1 MRSKALLLF
10 LLSCAL
16 CVGQSVLTTPTESTQ
31 SVSGA
36 SAAQGAATSAT
47 QTPTQA
53 PRQAGGTTYF
63 DNAIPSSGISAGTV
77 PALTQSPMKIVGP
90 LTQKSEFEKFV
101 EDATGRLLPVYG
113 RQLFDEVPT
122 TFAPVEHVPVPADYV
137 LGPGDELLIR
147 AWGKIDLD
155 SRVTVDRNGQIYLPK
170 VGSLTVAGLRY
181 EQAEGYLHSA
191 IGALFKDFELNV
203 AMGKLRSIQIF
214 VLGNA
219 RQPGGYTVS
228 SLEHPGRCAYLP
240 LEAHPQPELCA
251 TFSCGAEARRMTE
264 FDLYDLMQ
272 KGDKSHDVRL
282 LPGDVIYFPSIGA
295 QVAISGDMN
304 VPGIYELKG
313 ETTVGAALAGAGGIT
328 SLADAERVVLER
340 IENHSSRQVEEFA
353 LDTTGQG
360 HLLRDGDLLRVFPL
374 SPKFENAVTLRGNV
388 AQPGLY
394 AWKEGMRISDLIPSR
409 GFLITRDYWN
419 QQNHLVPRISD
430 HPFGNPRADQSREQ
444 QTSQPGDLNADHYG
458 NPQADQFG
466 NTQEDQYGKP
476 RAEQFG
482 NAQADQDGNQRTD
495 QFSNTQGDQYG
506 NPRANQPVNAQA
518 GQTGI
523 LHANQSGNQRNDQFG
538 NSRTPIIDTV
548 GKNSAEINWEYAL
561 IERLDE
567 RDLSTHLIPFR
578 LASAIDNPTSP
589 DNQLLKAG
597 DVITVF
603 SRADL
608 ELPMEKHASF
618 VQVGGEVNAP
628 GVYRVNPGE
637 TLRDVVKQ
645 AGGLTPHSYLYASIL
660 TRVSARKAQEKQ
672 LQQSTEQMQRE
683 LTAKFANAAPQT
695 GQTGAD
701 QQAQLTMQQT
711 ALARL
716 ASIRP
721 TGRVV
726 LDMKP
731 GAEAIEDMPDFP
743 LEDGDAF
750 YIPPRLSTVEVAGAV
765 YNANALRYQP
775 GKRLIAYL
783 NDAGGATREA
793 DQKRIFVIRADGT
806 VVSRQSRSIHS
817 HGSYGNLKLLPG
829 DAIVVPEKLRV
840 SNGLQTFANYAQII
854 SGAAMTGAVL
864 ATVLP

>member
-1 MRSKALLLF
+1 
-10 LLSCAL
+10 
-16 CVGQSVLTTPTESTQ
+16 
-31 SVSGA
+31 
-36 SAAQGAATSAT
+36 
-47 QTPTQA
+47 
-53 PRQAGGTTYF
+53 
-63 DNAIPSSGISAGTV
+63 
-77 PALTQSPMKIVGP
+77 
-90 LTQKSEFEKFV
+90 
-101 EDATGRLLPVYG
+101 VYG

-122 TFAPVEHVPVPADYV
+122 TFAPVEHIPVPADYV

-181 EQAEGYLHSA
+181 EQVEGYLHSA
-191 IGALFKDFELNV
+191 IGALFKDFQLNV
-203 AMGKLRSIQIF
+203 AMGQLRSIQIF
-214 VLGNA
+214 VLGSA

-228 SLEHPGRCAYLP
+228 SLSTLVDALFASGGPS
-240 LEAHPQPELCA
+240 A
-251 TFSCGAEARRMTE
+251 TGTMRHIQLRRGGQTLTE
-264 FDLYDLMQ
+264 FDIYDLMQ

-295 QVAISGDMN
+295 QVAISGDIN

-313 ETTVGAALAGAGGIT
+313 ETTVGAALKGAGGMT

-353 LDTTGQG
+353 LDTSGQG

-419 QQNHLVPRISD
+419 RENHLVPRISA
-430 HPFGNPRADQSREQ
+430 HPFGDPRTNQFRDQ
-444 QTSQPGDLNADHYG
+444 QTGQSGDLG
-458 NPQADQFG
+458 
-466 NTQEDQYGKP
+466 TDQYGDP
-476 RAEQFG
+476 RTDQFG
-482 NAQADQDGNQRTD
+482 NAQADQYGNPRTD
-495 QFSNTQGDQYG
+495 QPGNAQADQYG
-506 NPRANQPVNAQA
+506 NPRTDQPGNAQA
-518 GQTGI
+518 GQSGI
-523 LHANQSGNQRNDQFG
+523 LRTNQSGNQRNDQFW

-548 GKNSAEINWEYAL
+548 GQISAEINWEYAL

-578 LASAIDNPTSP
+578 LAGAIDNPTSQ

-597 DVITVF
+597 DVVTIF

-618 VQVGGEVNAP
+618 IQVGGEVNAP

-660 TRVSARKAQEKQ
+660 TRVSARQAQEKQ

-683 LTAKFANAAPQT
+683 LTAKFANATPQT

-701 QQAQLTMQQT
+701 QQAQLAMQQT
-711 ALARL
+711 ALAKL
-716 ASIRP
+716 ASIKP

-731 GAEAIEDMPDFP
+731 GAETIADMPDFP
-743 LEDGDAF
+743 LEDGDTF

-765 YNANALRYQP
+765 YNANALRYEP

-793 DQKRIFVIRADGT
+793 DPKRIFVIRADGT
-806 VVSRQSRSIHS
+806 VVSRQSRNSHS

-829 DAIVVPEKLRV
+829 DAIVVPEKLIV
-840 SNGLQTFANYAQII
+840 SGGLQKFANYAQII

-864 ATVLP
+864 GTLLP

>member
-1 MRSKALLLF
+1 
-10 LLSCAL
+10 
-16 CVGQSVLTTPTESTQ
+16 
-31 SVSGA
+31 
-36 SAAQGAATSAT
+36 
-47 QTPTQA
+47 
-53 PRQAGGTTYF
+53 
-63 DNAIPSSGISAGTV
+63 
-77 PALTQSPMKIVGP
+77 
-90 LTQKSEFEKFV
+90 
-101 EDATGRLLPVYG
+101 VYG

-203 AMGKLRSIQIF
+203 AMGQLRSIQIF
-214 VLGNA
+214 VLGSA
-219 RQPGGYTVS
+219 RQPGGYTISSVS
-228 SLEHPGRCAYLP
+228 TLVDALFASGGPS
-240 LEAHPQPELCA
+240 A
-251 TFSCGAEARRMTE
+251 TGTMRHIQLRRGGQTLTE
-264 FDLYDLMQ
+264 FDIYDLMQ

-295 QVAISGDMN
+295 QVAISGDVN

-313 ETTVGAALAGAGGIT
+313 ETTVGAALKGAGGMT

-353 LDTTGQG
+353 LDTSGQG

-388 AQPGLY
+388 AQRGLY

-419 QQNHLVPRISD
+419 RENHLVPCIST
-430 HPFGNPRADQSREQ
+430 HPFGDPRTDQFRDQQTGQPRDLGQDQNGNPRTDQ
-444 QTSQPGDLNADHYG
+444 YG
-458 NPQADQFG
+458 NGQEDQNGNQQADQFCNG
-466 NTQEDQYGKP
+466 
-476 RAEQFG
+476 
-482 NAQADQDGNQRTD
+482 QA
-495 QFSNTQGDQYG
+495 DQYG
-506 NPRANQPVNAQA
+506 NPRTDQPSNAQA
-518 GQTGI
+518 GQSGI
-523 LHANQSGNQRNDQFG
+523 LRTNQPGNQRNGQSG

-548 GKNSAEINWEYAL
+548 GQISAEINWEYAL

-578 LASAIDNPTSP
+578 LAGAIDNPTSA

-597 DVITVF
+597 DVVTIF

-608 ELPMEKHASF
+608 DLPMEKHATF
-618 VQVGGEVNAP
+618 VRVGGEVNAP

-645 AGGLTPHSYLYASIL
+645 AGGLTPHSYLYASIF
-660 TRVSARKAQEKQ
+660 TRVSARQAQEKQ

-683 LTAKFANAAPQT
+683 LTAKFANSTPQA

-701 QQAQLTMQQT
+701 QQAQLAMQQT
-711 ALARL
+711 ALASL
-716 ASIRP
+716 ASIKP

-731 GAEAIEDMPDFP
+731 AAETIADMPAFP
-743 LEDGDAF
+743 LEDGDTF

-765 YNANALRYQP
+765 YNANALRYEP

-793 DQKRIFVIRADGT
+793 DPKRIFVIRADGT
-806 VVSRQSRSIHS
+806 VVSRQSRNSHS
-817 HGSYGNLKLLPG
+817 HGSYGNLRLLPG
-829 DAIVVPEKLRV
+829 DAIVVPEKLIV
-840 SNGLQTFANYAQII
+840 SGGLQKFANYAQII

-864 ATVLP
+864 GTLLP

>member
-1 MRSKALLLF
+1 MRSKAFLLF
-10 LLSCAL
+10 LLPCTLCA
-16 CVGQSVLTTPTESTQ
+16 GQSVLTTPTESTQ
-31 SVSGA
+31 SVSGSTA
-36 SAAQGAATSAT
+36 GQGPSTGTT
-47 QTPTQA
+47 QGSSQA
-53 PRQAGGTTYF
+53 PRQAGERTNF
-63 DNAIPSSGISAGTV
+63 DNAIPSTGIPTV
-77 PALTQSPMKIVGP
+77 PVPAPIPSPMRIVGP
-90 LTQKSEFEKFV
+90 LTQKSEFEKFA
-101 EDATGRLLPVYG
+101 EDAIGRPLPVYG

-191 IGALFKDFELNV
+191 IGALFKDFQLNV
-203 AMGKLRSIQIF
+203 AIGQLRSIQIF
-214 VLGNA
+214 VLGSA

-228 SLEHPGRCAYLP
+228 SLSTLVDALFASGGPS
-240 LEAHPQPELCA
+240 A
-251 TFSCGAEARRMTE
+251 TGTMRHIQLRRGGQTLTE
-264 FDLYDLMQ
+264 FDIYDLMQ

-295 QVAISGDMN
+295 QVAISGDIN

-313 ETTVGAALAGAGGIT
+313 ETTVGSALTGAGGMT

-353 LDTTGQG
+353 LDTSGQG

-394 AWKEGMRISDLIPSR
+394 AWKDGMRISDLIPSR

-419 QQNHLVPRISD
+419 RENHIVPRISA
-430 HPFGNPRADQSREQ
+430 HPFGDRRTNQFRDQ
-444 QTSQPGDLNADHYG
+444 QTGQSGDLNTDRYQNQRTG
-458 NPQADQFG
+458 
-466 NTQEDQYGKP
+466 
-476 RAEQFG
+476 QFG
-482 NAQADQDGNQRTD
+482 NAQADQYGDQRTD
-495 QFSNTQGDQYG
+495 EFGNAQEDQYG
-506 NPRANQPVNAQA
+506 NPRNDHPGDAQSDRSRVLHSNPPGDQRT
-518 GQTGI
+518 GQ
-523 LHANQSGNQRNDQFG
+523 SW

-548 GKNSAEINWEYAL
+548 GQISAEINWEYAL

-578 LASAIDNPTSP
+578 LAGAIDNPTSP

-597 DVITVF
+597 DVVTIF

-618 VQVGGEVNAP
+618 IQVGGEVNAP

-637 TLRDVVKQ
+637 TLKDVVKQ

-660 TRVSARKAQEKQ
+660 TRVSAQQAQEKQ
-672 LQQSTEQMQRE
+672 LEQSTEQMQRE
-683 LTAKFANAAPQT
+683 LTAKFANAVPQT

-701 QQAQLTMQQT
+701 QQAQLAMQQA
-711 ALARL
+711 ALAKL
-716 ASIRP
+716 ASIKP

-731 GAEAIEDMPDFP
+731 GAETIADMPDFP
-743 LEDGDAF
+743 LEDGDTY
-750 YIPPRLSTVEVAGAV
+750 YIPPRLSTVEVGGAV
-765 YNANALRYQP
+765 YNANALRYEP

-793 DQKRIFVIRADGT
+793 DPKRMFVIRADGT
-806 VVSRQSRSIHS
+806 VVSRQSRSMHS
-817 HGSYGNLKLLPG
+817 HGSFGNLRLLPG

-840 SNGLQTFANYAQII
+840 SGGLQTFANYAQII

-864 ATVLP
+864 GTLLP

>member
-1 MRSKALLLF
+1 MR
-10 LLSCAL
+10 
-16 CVGQSVLTTPTESTQ
+16 
-31 SVSGA
+31 
-36 SAAQGAATSAT
+36 
-47 QTPTQA
+47 
-53 PRQAGGTTYF
+53 
-63 DNAIPSSGISAGTV
+63 
-77 PALTQSPMKIVGP
+77 IVGP
-90 LTQKSEFEKFV
+90 LTQKSEFEKFA
-101 EDATGRLLPVYG
+101 EDAIGRPLPVYG

-203 AMGKLRSIQIF
+203 AMGQLRSIQIF
-214 VLGNA
+214 VLGSA

-228 SLEHPGRCAYLP
+228 SLSTLVDALFASGGPS
-240 LEAHPQPELCA
+240 A
-251 TFSCGAEARRMTE
+251 TGTMRHIQLRRGGQTLSE
-264 FDLYDLMQ
+264 FDIYDLMQ

-295 QVAISGDMN
+295 QVAISGDIN

-313 ETTVGAALAGAGGIT
+313 ETTVGAALQGAGGMT

-340 IENHSSRQVEEFA
+340 IENHSSRQVEEFPLDA
-353 LDTTGQG
+353 LGQG

-409 GFLITRDYWN
+409 AFLITRDYWN
-419 QQNHLVPRISD
+419 RENHVVPRISTR
-430 HPFGNPRADQSREQ
+430 PFRDPRTDQFRDQQTGQSVDLSADQYGNPRTD
-444 QTSQPGDLNADHYG
+444 
-458 NPQADQFG
+458 
-466 NTQEDQYGKP
+466 
-476 RAEQFG
+476 QFG
-482 NAQADQDGNQRTD
+482 NAQEDQYGNQRTD
-495 QFSNTQGDQYG
+495 QPG
-506 NPRANQPVNAQA
+506 NAQV
-518 GQTGI
+518 GQSGI
-523 LHANQSGNQRNDQFG
+523 LRTNQSGNQSNGQSG

-548 GKNSAEINWEYAL
+548 GQISAEINWEYAL

-578 LASAIDNPTSP
+578 LAGAIDNPTSQ

-597 DVITVF
+597 DVVTIF

-618 VQVGGEVNAP
+618 IQVGGEVNAP

-660 TRVSARKAQEKQ
+660 TRVSARQAQEKQ

-683 LTAKFANAAPQT
+683 LTAKFANAVPQT

-701 QQAQLTMQQT
+701 QQAQLAMQQA

-716 ASIRP
+716 ASIKP

-731 GAEAIEDMPDFP
+731 GAETIADMPAFP
-743 LEDGDAF
+743 LEDGDTF

-765 YNANALRYQP
+765 YNANALRYEP

-793 DQKRIFVIRADGT
+793 DPRRIFVIRADGT
-806 VVSRQSRSIHS
+806 VVSRQSRNSHS

-829 DAIVVPEKLRV
+829 DAIIVPEKLRV
-840 SNGLQTFANYAQII
+840 SNGLQTFSNYAQII

-864 ATVLP
+864 GTFLP

>member
-1 MRSKALLLF
+1 MRSKAFLLF
-10 LLSCAL
+10 LLSCTL
-16 CVGQSVLTTPTESTQ
+16 CAGQSVLTTPTESTQ
-31 SVSGA
+31 SV
-36 SAAQGAATSAT
+36 QGSTAGQGPATGAT
-47 QTPTQA
+47 QAPMQA
-53 PRQAGGTTYF
+53 PRQAGERTYYDNGLPGT
-63 DNAIPSSGISAGTV
+63 AIPTV
-77 PALTQSPMKIVGP
+77 PVPARIPSPMRIVGP
-90 LTQKSEFEKFV
+90 LTQKSEFEKFA
-101 EDATGRLLPVYG
+101 EDATGRRLPVYG

-137 LGPGDELLIR
+137 IGPGDELLIR

-181 EQAEGYLHSA
+181 EQVEGYLHSA

-203 AMGKLRSIQIF
+203 AMGQLRSIQIF
-214 VLGNA
+214 ILGNA

-228 SLEHPGRCAYLP
+228 SLSTLVDALFASGGPS
-240 LEAHPQPELCA
+240 A
-251 TFSCGAEARRMTE
+251 TGTMRHIQLRRGGQTITE
-264 FDLYDLMQ
+264 FDIYDLMQ
-272 KGDKSHDVRL
+272 RGDKSHDVRL
-282 LPGDVIYFPSIGA
+282 LPGDVIYFPPIEA
-295 QVAISGDMN
+295 QIAISGDVN

-313 ETTVGAALAGAGGIT
+313 ETTVGAALKGAGGMT
-328 SLADAERVVLER
+328 SLADAERVVVER

-353 LDTTGQG
+353 LDASGQG
-360 HLLRDGDLLRVFPL
+360 RLLRDGDLLRVFPL

-419 QQNHLVPRISD
+419 TENHLVPRISD
-430 HPFGNPRADQSREQ
+430 HPFGNPRTDQYSN
-444 QTSQPGDLNADHYG
+444 G
-458 NPQADQFG
+458 QADQYG
-466 NTQEDQYGKP
+466 NLRTDQYGNG
-476 RAEQFG
+476 RV
-482 NAQADQDGNQRTD
+482 
-495 QFSNTQGDQYG
+495 DQYG
-506 NPRANQPVNAQA
+506 NPRTDQYGNGQEDQYENTQNGQFGNGQVDQYGNA
-518 GQTGI
+518 
-523 LHANQSGNQRNDQFG
+523 RNDQTGTTQSDQSRVLHG
-538 NSRTPIIDTV
+538 NEPGNQSNDQFRYSRTPIIDTV
-548 GKNSAEINWEYAL
+548 GHNSAEINWEYAL

-578 LASAIDNPTSP
+578 LADAIDNPTSQ

-597 DVITVF
+597 DVVTIF

-608 ELPMEKHASF
+608 DLPMEKHASF
-618 VQVGGEVNAP
+618 VQVGGEVSAP

-645 AGGLTPHSYLYASIL
+645 AGGLTPHSYLYASVF

-672 LQQSTEQMQRE
+672 LQQSVEQMQRE
-683 LTAKFANAAPQT
+683 LTAKFANAVPQT

-701 QQAQLTMQQT
+701 QQAQLAMQQT

-716 ASIRP
+716 ASIKP

-731 GAEAIEDMPDFP
+731 AAETIADMPDFP
-743 LEDGDAF
+743 LEDGDTF

-765 YNANALRYQP
+765 YNANALRYEA

-793 DQKRIFVIRADGT
+793 DPRRIFVIRADGT
-806 VVSRQSRSIHS
+806 VVSRQSRNLHS
-817 HGSYGNLKLLPG
+817 HGSFGNLRLLPG

-840 SNGLQTFANYAQII
+840 SNGLQTFASYAQII

-864 ATVLP
+864 GTLLP

>member
-1 MRSKALLLF
+1 MR
-10 LLSCAL
+10 
-16 CVGQSVLTTPTESTQ
+16 
-31 SVSGA
+31 
-36 SAAQGAATSAT
+36 
-47 QTPTQA
+47 
-53 PRQAGGTTYF
+53 
-63 DNAIPSSGISAGTV
+63 
-77 PALTQSPMKIVGP
+77 IVGP
-90 LTQKSEFEKFV
+90 LTQKSEFEKFA
-101 EDATGRLLPVYG
+101 EDAIGRPLPVYG

-203 AMGKLRSIQIF
+203 AMGQLRSIQIF
-214 VLGNA
+214 VLGSA

-228 SLEHPGRCAYLP
+228 SLSTLVDALFASGGPS
-240 LEAHPQPELCA
+240 A
-251 TFSCGAEARRMTE
+251 TGTMRHIQLRRGGQTLSE
-264 FDLYDLMQ
+264 FDIYDLMQ

-295 QVAISGDMN
+295 QVAISGDIN

-313 ETTVGAALAGAGGIT
+313 ETTVGAALSGAGGMT

-353 LDTTGQG
+353 LDTSGQG

-388 AQPGLY
+388 AQRGLY

-419 QQNHLVPRISD
+419 RENHLVPCIST
-430 HPFGNPRADQSREQ
+430 HPFGDPRTDQFRDQQTGQPRDLGQDQNGNPRTDQ
-444 QTSQPGDLNADHYG
+444 YG
-458 NPQADQFG
+458 NGQEDQNGNQQADQFCNG
-466 NTQEDQYGKP
+466 
-476 RAEQFG
+476 
-482 NAQADQDGNQRTD
+482 QA
-495 QFSNTQGDQYG
+495 DQYG
-506 NPRANQPVNAQA
+506 NPRTDQPSNAQA
-518 GQTGI
+518 GQSGI
-523 LHANQSGNQRNDQFG
+523 LRTNQPGNQRNGQSG

-548 GKNSAEINWEYAL
+548 GQISAEINWEYAL

-578 LASAIDNPTSP
+578 LAGAIDNPTSA

-597 DVITVF
+597 DVVTIF

-608 ELPMEKHASF
+608 DLPMEKHATF
-618 VQVGGEVNAP
+618 VRVGGEVNAP

-645 AGGLTPHSYLYASIL
+645 AGGLTPHSYLYASIF
-660 TRVSARKAQEKQ
+660 TRVSARQAQEKQ
-672 LQQSTEQMQRE
+672 LQQSSEQMQRE
-683 LTAKFANAAPQT
+683 LTAKFANSTPQA

-701 QQAQLTMQQT
+701 QQAQLAMQQT
-711 ALARL
+711 ALASL
-716 ASIRP
+716 ASIKP

-731 GAEAIEDMPDFP
+731 GAETIADMPDFP
-743 LEDGDAF
+743 LEDGDTF
-750 YIPPRLSTVEVAGAV
+750 YIPPRLSTVQVAGAV
-765 YNANALRYQP
+765 YNANALRYEP

-793 DQKRIFVIRADGT
+793 DAKRIFVIRADGT
-806 VVSRQSRSIHS
+806 VVSRQSRNSHS

-829 DAIVVPEKLRV
+829 DAIVVPEKLIV
-840 SNGLQTFANYAQII
+840 SGGLQKFANYAQII

-864 ATVLP
+864 GTLLP

>member
-1 MRSKALLLF
+1 MRSKAFLLF
-10 LLSCAL
+10 LLPCTLCA
-16 CVGQSVLTTPTESTQ
+16 GQSVLTTPTESTQ
-31 SVSGA
+31 SVSGSTA
-36 SAAQGAATSAT
+36 GQGPSTGTT
-47 QTPTQA
+47 QGSSQA
-53 PRQAGGTTYF
+53 PRQAGERTNF
-63 DNAIPSSGISAGTV
+63 DNAIPSTGIPTV
-77 PALTQSPMKIVGP
+77 PVPAPIPSPMRIVGP
-90 LTQKSEFEKFV
+90 LTQKSEFEKFA
-101 EDATGRLLPVYG
+101 EDAIGRPLPVYG

-203 AMGKLRSIQIF
+203 AMGQLRSIQIF
-214 VLGNA
+214 VLGSA

-228 SLEHPGRCAYLP
+228 SLSTLVDALFASGGPS
-240 LEAHPQPELCA
+240 A
-251 TFSCGAEARRMTE
+251 TGTMRHIQLRRGGQTLSE
-264 FDLYDLMQ
+264 FDIYDLMQ

-295 QVAISGDMN
+295 QVAISGDIN

-313 ETTVGAALAGAGGIT
+313 ETTVGAALSGAGGMT

-353 LDTTGQG
+353 LDTSGQG

-388 AQPGLY
+388 AQRGLY

-419 QQNHLVPRISD
+419 RENHLVPCIST
-430 HPFGNPRADQSREQ
+430 HPFGDPRTDQFRDQQTGQPRDLGQDQNGNPRTDQ
-444 QTSQPGDLNADHYG
+444 YG
-458 NPQADQFG
+458 NGQEDQNGNQQADQFG
-466 NTQEDQYGKP
+466 NG
-476 RAEQFG
+476 
-482 NAQADQDGNQRTD
+482 QADQNGSQQTD
-495 QFSNTQGDQYG
+495 QPG
-506 NPRANQPVNAQA
+506 NAQA
-518 GQTGI
+518 GQSGI
-523 LHANQSGNQRNDQFG
+523 LRTNQPGNQRNGQSG

-548 GKNSAEINWEYAL
+548 GQISAEINWEYAL

-578 LASAIDNPTSP
+578 LAGAIDNPTSA

-597 DVITVF
+597 DVVTIF

-608 ELPMEKHASF
+608 DLPMEKHATF
-618 VQVGGEVNAP
+618 VRVGGEVNAP

-645 AGGLTPHSYLYASIL
+645 AGGLTPHSYLYASIF
-660 TRVSARKAQEKQ
+660 TRVSARQAQEKQ
-672 LQQSTEQMQRE
+672 LQQSSEQMQRE
-683 LTAKFANAAPQT
+683 LTAKFANSTPQA

-701 QQAQLTMQQT
+701 QQAQLAMQQT
-711 ALARL
+711 ALASL
-716 ASIRP
+716 ASIKP

-731 GAEAIEDMPDFP
+731 GAETIADMPDFP
-743 LEDGDAF
+743 LEDGDTF
-750 YIPPRLSTVEVAGAV
+750 YIPPRLSTVQVAGAV
-765 YNANALRYQP
+765 YNANALRYEP

-793 DQKRIFVIRADGT
+793 DAKRIFVIRADGT
-806 VVSRQSRSIHS
+806 VVSRQSRNSHS

-829 DAIVVPEKLRV
+829 DAIVVPEKLIV
-840 SNGLQTFANYAQII
+840 SGGLQKFANYAQII

-864 ATVLP
+864 ATILP

>member
-1 MRSKALLLF
+1 MKSTAFLLF
-10 LLSCAL
+10 LLSCML
-16 CVGQSVLTTPTESTQ
+16 CAGQSVLTTPTESTQ
-31 SVSGA
+31 SVPGSTAG
-36 SAAQGAATSAT
+36 QGPATGAT
-47 QTPTQA
+47 QAPGQA
-53 PRQAGGTTYF
+53 PRQAGEKTYF
-63 DNAIPSSGISAGTV
+63 DNATPGSGIPTATLPV
-77 PALTQSPMKIVGP
+77 PIQSPMRIVGP
-90 LTQKSEFEKFV
+90 LEQKSEFEKFV
-101 EDATGRLLPVYG
+101 EDATGRQLPVYG

-191 IGALFKDFELNV
+191 IGALFKDFQLNV
-203 AMGKLRSIQIF
+203 AIGQLRSIQIF
-214 VLGNA
+214 ILGSA

-228 SLEHPGRCAYLP
+228 SLSTLVDALFASGGPS
-240 LEAHPQPELCA
+240 A
-251 TFSCGAEARRMTE
+251 TGTMRHIQLRRGGQTLTE
-264 FDLYDLMQ
+264 FDIYDLMQ

-295 QVAISGDMN
+295 QVAISGDVN

-313 ETTVGAALAGAGGIT
+313 ETTVGSALQGAGGMT

-353 LDTTGQG
+353 LDTSGQG

-394 AWKEGMRISDLIPSR
+394 VWKEGMRISDLIPSR
-409 GFLITRDYWN
+409 AFLITRDYWN
-419 QQNHLVPRISD
+419 RENHLVPRNST
-430 HPFGNPRADQSREQ
+430 HPFGNQRPD
-444 QTSQPGDLNADHYG
+444 QPGNV
-458 NPQADQFG
+458 QA
-466 NTQEDQYGKP
+466 
-476 RAEQFG
+476 
-482 NAQADQDGNQRTD
+482 
-495 QFSNTQGDQYG
+495 DQYG
-506 NPRANQPVNAQA
+506 NPRTDQKGNEQVDQYENPRTDQLGNARAGQPGILRTNQP
-518 GQTGI
+518 
-523 LHANQSGNQRNDQFG
+523 GNQGSDQSL
-538 NSRTPIIDTV
+538 NSRTTIIDTV
-548 GKNSAEINWEYAL
+548 GQISAEINWEYAL

-578 LASAIDNPTSP
+578 LAGAIDNTASP

-597 DVITVF
+597 DVITIF

-608 ELPMEKHASF
+608 ELPMEKHATF

-628 GVYRVNPGE
+628 GVYRVNSGE

-660 TRVSARKAQEKQ
+660 TRVSSRKAQEKQ
-672 LQQSTEQMQRE
+672 LEQSTEQMQRE
-683 LTAKFANAAPQT
+683 LTAKFANTVPQT

-701 QQAQLTMQQT
+701 QQAQLAMQQT

-716 ASIRP
+716 ASIKP

-731 GAEAIEDMPDFP
+731 DAATIADMPDFP
-743 LEDGDAF
+743 LEDGDTF

-765 YNANALRYQP
+765 YNANALRYEP

-793 DQKRIFVIRADGT
+793 DPKRTFVIRADGT
-806 VVSRQSRSIHS
+806 VVSRQSRNSHS

>member
-1 MRSKALLLF
+1 MR
-10 LLSCAL
+10 
-16 CVGQSVLTTPTESTQ
+16 
-31 SVSGA
+31 
-36 SAAQGAATSAT
+36 
-47 QTPTQA
+47 
-53 PRQAGGTTYF
+53 
-63 DNAIPSSGISAGTV
+63 
-77 PALTQSPMKIVGP
+77 IVGP

-101 EDATGRLLPVYG
+101 EDATGRPLSVYG

-122 TFAPVEHVPVPADYV
+122 TFAPVEHIPVPADYV

-203 AMGKLRSIQIF
+203 AMGQLRSIQIF
-214 VLGNA
+214 VLGSA

-228 SLEHPGRCAYLP
+228 SVSTLVDALFASGGPS
-240 LEAHPQPELCA
+240 A
-251 TFSCGAEARRMTE
+251 TGTMRHIQLRRGGQTLTE
-264 FDLYDLMQ
+264 FDIYDLMQ

-295 QVAISGDMN
+295 QVAISGDVN

-313 ETTVGAALAGAGGIT
+313 ETTVGAALKGAGGMT

-340 IENHSSRQVEEFA
+340 IENHSNRQVEEFA
-353 LDTTGQG
+353 LDTSGQG
-360 HLLRDGDLLRVFPL
+360 HLLKDGDLLRVFPL
-374 SPKFENAVTLRGNV
+374 SPKFQNAVTLRGNV

-394 AWKEGMRISDLIPSR
+394 AWKEGMRISNLIPSR

-419 QQNHLVPRISD
+419 RENHLVPRISA
-430 HPFGNPRADQSREQ
+430 HPFGDPRAGQFSEQ
-444 QTSQPGDLNADHYG
+444 QTGQPGDLGANQYGSPRTDQPGNAQADQNG
-458 NPQADQFG
+458 NQQADQFG
-466 NTQEDQYGKP
+466 NG
-476 RAEQFG
+476 
-482 NAQADQDGNQRTD
+482 
-495 QFSNTQGDQYG
+495 
-506 NPRANQPVNAQA
+506 QA
-518 GQTGI
+518 GQSGI
-523 LHANQSGNQRNDQFG
+523 LHANQPGNQGNDQSI

-578 LASAIDNPTSP
+578 LAGAIDNPASQ

-597 DVITVF
+597 DVVTIF

-660 TRVSARKAQEKQ
+660 TRVSARQAQEKQ

-683 LTAKFANAAPQT
+683 LTAKFANAVPQT

-701 QQAQLTMQQT
+701 QQAQLAMQQT
-711 ALARL
+711 ALAKL
-716 ASIRP
+716 ASIKP

-726 LDMKP
+726 LDMKS
-731 GAEAIEDMPDFP
+731 GAETIEDMPDFP
-743 LEDGDAF
+743 LEDGDTF

-765 YNANALRYQP
+765 YNANALRYEP

-806 VVSRQSRSIHS
+806 VVSRQSRNSHS

-829 DAIVVPEKLRV
+829 DAVVVPEKLIV
-840 SNGLQTFANYAQII
+840 SGGLQKFANYAQII